1 MRTARVGRYHSGMPL
16 SATTLARDLIAIP
29 SVSSQS
35 NAEVSQYAHDAL
47 VRDGFDVERLSYDD
61 HGLEKVS
68 LVARKGAGKGGIGF
82 FSHSDTVPG
91 DVGWAPF
98 TPVIEGGRLYGRGSC
113 DMKGPLAATMAA
125 ASAVAARDL
134 ARPVYI
140 IVTADEEVGY
150 GGAYQVVRESKLL
163 AENWPAYGVV
173 AEPTRLRPVYS
184 HKGGSVV
191 TAHALGVAAHSSTEK
206 GVSAD
211 FKIAPFLA
219 EMAALVPV
227 FRTDPRFLN
236 DEFVPPSF
244 GFNMVFTDYGT
255 KSNVTAPK
263 ATAVVGV
270 RDMPGVDNDGAVAL
284 MVDAATRHGLEV
296 ELRRIT
302 YFYVRPD
309 SEMVRMASEACGG
322 VRPETVAFGTEA
334 IVYQDRLP
342 NQVVLGPG
350 DIAQAHTVG
359 EFIDVAQLEAAV
371 GVYRRL
377 IERVC

>member
-1 MRTARVGRYHSGMPL
+1 MPL
-16 SATTLARDLIAIP
+16 SATTVTRDLIAIP

-35 NAEVSQYAHDAL
+35 NAEVSRYIQDAL
-47 VRDGFDVERLSYDD
+47 TREGFDVERLSYDD

-68 LVARKGAGKGGIGF
+68 LVARKGAGTGGIGF

-98 TPVIEGGRLYGRGSC
+98 DPAIEGGRLFGRGSC
-113 DMKGPLAATMAA
+113 DMKGPLAATIAA
-125 ASAVAARDL
+125 AAAVDAHAL
-134 ARPVYI
+134 ARPVYVV
-140 IVTADEEVGY
+140 VTADEEVGY
-150 GGAYQVVRESKLL
+150 GGAYQVARESTLL
-163 AENWPAYGVV
+163 AENWPAFGVV

-184 HKGGSVV
+184 HKGGALIH
-191 TAHALGVAAHSSTEK
+191 AHAIGAAAHSSTEQ
-206 GVSAD
+206 GVSAN

-227 FRTDPRFLN
+227 FRSDPRYLN
-236 DEFVPPSF
+236 AEFSPPSF
-244 GFNMVFTDYGT
+244 GFNMIVTDYGT

-263 ATAVVGV
+263 ATATLSL
-270 RDMPGVDNDGAVAL
+270 RDMPNVDNDGAVG
-284 MVDAATRHGLEV
+284 MIVEAAARHGLEV
-296 ELRRIT
+296 EVKRHP

-309 SEMVRMASEACGG
+309 SAMVRMACEACGG
-322 VRPETVAFGTEA
+322 ARPETVAFGTEA
-334 IVYQDRLP
+334 IVYEKHLP
-342 NQVVLGPG
+342 DQVVLGPG

-377 IERVC
+377 IARACG